1 MKTVRG
7 IALAAGS
14 MVALSTFALVGCEK
28 SPETPAKPAGAAT
41 PAPAKP
47 AAGHDH
53 DHGHDHD
60 DHGPATALGE
70 QTAGG
75 FTIKASRDGALNP
88 GSEAPID
95 VWVTGATKPVA
106 IRLWIGT
113 QDAKGASKA
122 KAEAEGD
129 HWHAHAEVPKPL
141 TTDSKLWIEV
151 ENDKGEKSSA
161 GFDLKR

>member
-1 MKTVRG
+1 MKTVHG
-7 IALAAGS
+7 IVLAAG
-14 MVALSTFALVGCEK
+14 AAAAFALVGCEK
-28 SPETPAKPAGAAT
+28 SPETPAKPAVPPT
-41 PAPAKP
+41 PAKP

-53 DHGHDHD
+53 GHDHGHDD
-60 DHGPATALGE
+60 GPSTALGE

-75 FTIKASRDGALNP
+75 FTIKAARDGALTP
-88 GSEAPID
+88 GAEAPID
-95 VWVTGATKPVA
+95 VWVTGATKPAA
-106 IRLWIGT
+106 IRVWIGT

-122 KAEAEGD
+122 KAETEGD

-141 TTDSKLWIEV
+141 PTDSKLWIEV